1 MREIRKSGSMRG
13 RWKRVYGRPQRG
25 TKLETADTGK
35 IDLRVPRQRP
45 TPPRVPRSAR
55 PGAASSAH
63 PWRTPYDGPW

>member
-13 RWKRVYGRPQRG
+13 RWKRAYGWSQRG

-45 TPPRVPRSAR
+45 TPPRTYTKLALI
-55 PGAASSAH
+55 GH
-63 PWRTPYDGPW
+63 GPC